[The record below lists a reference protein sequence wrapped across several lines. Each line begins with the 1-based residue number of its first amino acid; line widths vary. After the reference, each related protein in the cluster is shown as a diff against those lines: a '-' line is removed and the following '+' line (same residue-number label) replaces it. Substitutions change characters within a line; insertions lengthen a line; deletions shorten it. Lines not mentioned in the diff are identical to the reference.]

1 MSHRASAASPTLH
14 GQLLRALAAIFTLA
28 IVGVFVGQWLGTR
41 AFVQAQLASHAQ
53 DAATS
58 LALVLGQTWKEGD
71 VVTARGVALPVFD
84 RGYYRRIAIRD
95 ARGALVVELRLA
107 EDEAVD
113 VPRWFAKLA
122 ALRTPRAQAKVS
134 SGWRMLGHVEV
145 ESHPRFAYVQLWNG
159 SLQTAGWL
167 IALWGLAWW
176 GASRWLRTLLAPLA
190 EVAAASIDASQRRFR
205 LVQVQP
211 RAQEL
216 QRFVAGFN
224 QLVTATQR
232 NVAEEE
238 ARAEQFR
245 REALSD
251 ALTGMANR
259 RALNLVLAERRHE
272 ADLWLALIECRGVE
286 VVNRAAGFSAGDALI
301 RELAADV
308 AEVFTDGRHA
318 RIGAA
323 TFAVLMSAEDAVVP
337 EGLSLSLLT
346 RFDTRLAADGGRLVD
361 AAIGWTPVNAR
372 EPSEVLA
379 AADLALQQAR
389 SQAGRHCRVDALAS
403 ELVSSLANETAEVS
417 GGGRWA
423 VLLREALAHDR
434 LVLMLQPVMALDAG
448 QMDQV
453 LHREVLTRVLDAQG
467 REVEAARW
475 WPMASRFGL
484 LRELDE
490 QVISL
495 LAREPVDLDAPPYAI
510 NLSFASWSRDDI
522 GERLELWRLR
532 LGDHAVLFE
541 LREDDLA
548 HHRDA
553 ARNFARAARMVG
565 FGVGIDRFGVSDG
578 GLAMLRDML
587 PDYVKLDASLAED
600 IEHDAGRFLVEAI
613 VRVARMLEVP
623 VLAHSFGRRDAAAAL
638 ARLGVQGAQG
648 YALGPPQPVQPAG

>member
-1 MSHRASAASPTLH
+1 MSARDHSASPTLH

-28 IVGVFVGQWLGTR
+28 IIGVFVGQWLSTR

-58 LALVLGQTWKEGD
+58 LALVLGQTWKDGD

-84 RGYYRRIAIRD
+84 RGYYRRIAVRD
-95 ARGALVVELRLA
+95 ARGTPVVELHLA

-113 VPRWFAKLA
+113 VPHWFAKLA

-145 ESHPRFAYVQLWNG
+145 ESHPRFAYVQLWRG

-176 GASRWLRTLLAPLA
+176 GANRWLRGLLAPLA
-190 EVAAASIDASQRRFR
+190 EVAAASVDASQRRFR
-205 LVQVQP
+205 LVEAQP

-224 QLVTATQR
+224 QLVMATQR

-251 ALTGMANR
+251 ALTGMGNR
-259 RALNLVLAERRHE
+259 RALHLVLAERRHE

-286 VVNRAAGFSAGDALI
+286 VVNRNAGFAAGDALI

-308 AEVFTDGRHA
+308 QGVFMDGYHA

-323 TFAVLMSAEDAVVP
+323 TFAVLMSAGDAVVP
-337 EGLSLSLLT
+337 EGLSLGLLT
-346 RFDTRLAADGGRLVD
+346 RFDTRLTVDGTRLVD
-361 AAIGWTPVNAR
+361 AAIGWTPLNAR
-372 EPSEVLA
+372 EPSTVLA

-389 SQAGRHCRVDALAS
+389 SQPGRHCRVDALA
-403 ELVSSLANETAEVS
+403 NETAEAS

-423 VLLREALAHDR
+423 ILLREALAKDR

-448 QMDQV
+448 RMDQV

-467 REVEAARW
+467 HEVEAARW

-495 LAREPVDLDAPPYAI
+495 LAREPVDLDAPPYAV

-522 GERLELWRLR
+522 GERLEVWRLR

-553 ARNFARAARMVG
+553 ARNFARAARLAG

-600 IEHDAGRFLVEAI
+600 IEQDAGRFLVEAI

-623 VLAHSFGRRDAAAAL
+623 VLAHSFGQRDAAAAL

-648 YALGPPQPVQPAG
+648 YALGPPQPVQPAS